1 MKHIKAFTTQA
12 EVATYEQSQQ
22 YVEPY
27 IGASYDSVAAH
38 YNHNTPIYKQF
49 YDYDDETH
57 QYNLYEQVEYIANPS
72 TAYID
77 TGFKPN
83 QNTKIKTQF
92 SVNTF
97 DATYGQFLFGARSS
111 TTTNKFYCIIP
122 NNTQYMQWHFNTANA
137 SNTSIKFSLNE
148 KWTISNDKNV
158 LTYTNGINTYTLTP
172 TNSNFSCPHNIFIFA
187 LNNNGTAAGG
197 VNCFKGKYY
206 YFKIY
211 DNLELVRDFIPVKRV
226 SDSKYGLFDC
236 INKQFY
242 TSQTD
247 VDFTGG

>member
-1 MKHIKAFTTQA
+1 MIYDTNN
-12 EVATYEQSQQ
+12 VQ
-22 YVEPY
+22 Y
-27 IGASYDSVAAH
+27 
-38 YNHNTPIYKQF
+38 Q
-49 YDYDDETH
+49 
-57 QYNLYEQVEYIANPS
+57 QVEYIANPS
-72 TAYID
+72 TAYIN

-122 NNTQYMQWHFNTANA
+122 NNTQYMQWHFNTATA
-137 SNTSIKFSLNE
+137 SNTSVNFSLNE

-172 TNSNFSCPHNIFIFA
+172 TNSNFSCSHNILIFA

-236 INKQFY
+236 VNKQFY
-242 TSQTD
+242 TSQTEI
-247 VDFTGG
+247 DFTGA